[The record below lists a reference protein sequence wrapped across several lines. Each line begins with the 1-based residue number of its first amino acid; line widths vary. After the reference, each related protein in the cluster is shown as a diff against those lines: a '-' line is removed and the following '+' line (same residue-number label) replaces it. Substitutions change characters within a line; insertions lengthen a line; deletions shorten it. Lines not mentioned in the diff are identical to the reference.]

1 MTDMLWETMETPD
14 GPFTVLA
21 DDEGT
26 VLSAGWSSDPETV
39 IARVRPADRP
49 ARAHAGVTGVA
60 AVVSAYYDGDLAA
73 IDEVRVRHF
82 GTELQGRGW
91 AALRRIPAG
100 TPLTYTEFAIELGS
114 PSAVRAAA
122 GICARNAPALFVP
135 CHRVLRSD
143 GTLGGFAWGVEVKR
157 ALLERESA
165 DGAPG
170 LFALT

>member
-100 TPLTYTEFAIELGS
+100 TPLTYTVRGTGCRGNLCAECAGALRAVS
-114 PSAVRAAA
+114 PRAAVGRHSGRVRVGCGGEA
-122 GICARNAPALFVP
+122 GIA
-135 CHRVLRSD
+135 
-143 GTLGGFAWGVEVKR
+143 
-157 ALLERESA
+157 
-165 DGAPG
+165 
-170 LFALT
+170 

>member
-1 MTDMLWETMETPD
+1 GGPGGAVAVVPVNAFVARGPAAGGREMTDMLWETMETPD

-73 IDEVRVRHF
+73 
-82 GTELQGRGW
+82 
-91 AALRRIPAG
+91 
-100 TPLTYTEFAIELGS
+100 
-114 PSAVRAAA
+114 
-122 GICARNAPALFVP
+122 
-135 CHRVLRSD
+135 
-143 GTLGGFAWGVEVKR
+143 
-157 ALLERESA
+157 
-165 DGAPG
+165 
-170 LFALT
+170 